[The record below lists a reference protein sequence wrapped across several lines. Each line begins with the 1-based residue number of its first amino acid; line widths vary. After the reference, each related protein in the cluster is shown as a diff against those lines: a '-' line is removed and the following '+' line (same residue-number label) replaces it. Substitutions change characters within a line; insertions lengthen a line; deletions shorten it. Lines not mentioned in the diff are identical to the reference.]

1 MGNAHTKFDASAANL
16 HTGQQWCYGAVAA
29 KDAKTTCNFKSMS
42 AGEYYAA
49 LYCNT
54 IEGWFFASAKVFN
67 VTAKDN
73 GGKAVGVT
81 LTFGKA
87 ISDIT
92 NNADVLKACG
102 ALAKALAV
110 PYSRVTDQYGGF
122 FGQPSPYLPTS
133 VPKPAAAA
141 TTNTTKNATA

>member
-1 MGNAHTKFDASAANL
+1 
-16 HTGQQWCYGAVAA
+16 
-29 KDAKTTCNFKSMS
+29 
-42 AGEYYAA
+42 
-49 LYCNT
+49 
-54 IEGWFFASAKVFN
+54 

-81 LTFGKA
+81 LTFSKA

-133 VPKPAAAA
+133 VPKAATPAA
-141 TTNTTKNATA
+141 TNTTKAATNATKTRLLNATANATAKQTAWTV